1 MISVNKKLLG
11 KIWIILLAVV
21 SVQAT
26 CSYSM
31 KDISYPPEVKTAR
44 VSYIENRARFVNP
57 QLSPQLTD
65 KLKQKIISQTR
76 LAVVNGDDAHYDISG
91 YVTDFSVNT
100 SGISGQQVSSNN
112 LNITVHIIFKN
123 RLDEKKNFETDITRN
138 FPFSSTLSFSDA
150 QSRLMDDIVKNVSDD
165 IFNKIFSNW

>member
-1 MISVNKKLLG
+1 MINDTIKKLAVIFFAAISVK
-11 KIWIILLAVV
+11 
-21 SVQAT
+21 AT

-31 KDISYPPEVKTAR
+31 KDISYPPEVKTAK
-44 VSYIENRARFVNP
+44 VNYFENQARYVNP

-65 KLKQKIISQTR
+65 KLKQKIVSQTR
-76 LAVVNGDDAHYDISG
+76 LAVVNSDDAHYDIGG
-91 YVTDFSVNT
+91 YISDFSVNT
-100 SGISGQQVSSNN
+100 SGISGQTASSNN

-138 FPFSSTLSFSDA
+138 FPFSSTLSFADA
-150 QSRLMDDIVKNVSDD
+150 QSRLMDDILKNVTDD

>member
-1 MISVNKKLLG
+1 MTSMISDTIKKL
-11 KIWIILLAVV
+11 AVIFFAAI
-21 SVQAT
+21 SVKAT

-31 KDISYPPEVKTAR
+31 KDVSYPPEVKTAR
-44 VSYIENRARFVNP
+44 VNYIENKARYVNP

-76 LAVVNGDDAHYDISG
+76 LAVINTDEAHYDISG
-91 YVTDFSVNT
+91 SITDFSVNT
-100 SGISGQQVSSNN
+100 SGISGQTASSNN
-112 LNITVHIIFKN
+112 LNVTVHIIFKN

-138 FPFSSTLSFSDA
+138 FPFSASISFADA
-150 QSRLMDDIVKNVSDD
+150 QTRLMDDILKNISDD

>member
-1 MISVNKKLLG
+1 MTSMISDTIKKLA
-11 KIWIILLAVV
+11 IIFFAAI
-21 SVQAT
+21 SVKAT

-31 KDISYPPEVKTAR
+31 KDVSYPPEVKTAR
-44 VSYIENRARFVNP
+44 VNYIENRARYVNP

-76 LAVVNGDDAHYDISG
+76 LAVINTDEAQYDISG
-91 YVTDFSVNT
+91 TITDFSVNT
-100 SGISGQQVSSNN
+100 SGISGQTASSNN
-112 LNITVHIIFKN
+112 LNVTVHIIFKN

-138 FPFSSTLSFSDA
+138 FPFSASLSFSDA
-150 QSRLMDDIVKNVSDD
+150 QSRLMDDILKNISDD

>member
-1 MISVNKKLLG
+1 MLKKLC
-11 KIWIILLAVV
+11 IIITAIV

-26 CSYSM
+26 CNYTF
-31 KDISYPPEVKTAR
+31 KDVSIPPEVKTVR
-44 VSYIENRARFVNP
+44 VNYIENRARYINP

-65 KLKQKIISQTR
+65 RLRQKITGQTR
-76 LAVVNGDDAHYDISG
+76 LTIINSEDAHYDIGG

-100 SGISGQQVSSNN
+100 SGISGQQASSNN
-112 LNITVHIIFKN
+112 LNVTVHIIFKN

-138 FPFSSTLSFSDA
+138 FPFSASLSFSDA
-150 QSRLMDDIVKNVSDD
+150 QSRLMDDILKNVSDD

>member
-1 MISVNKKLLG
+1 MINDTIKKLAIIFFAAISVK
-11 KIWIILLAVV
+11 
-21 SVQAT
+21 AT

-31 KDISYPPEVKTAR
+31 KDVSYPPEVKTAR
-44 VSYIENRARFVNP
+44 VNYIENRARYVNP

-76 LAVVNGDDAHYDISG
+76 LAVINTDEAQYDISG
-91 YVTDFSVNT
+91 TITDFSVNT
-100 SGISGQQVSSNN
+100 SGISGQTASSNN
-112 LNITVHIIFKN
+112 LNVTVHIIFKN

-138 FPFSSTLSFSDA
+138 FPFSASLSFSDA
-150 QSRLMDDIVKNVSDD
+150 QSRLMDDILKNISDD